1 MYLILIFLLYYF
13 DWNNEKKINHV
24 SGHKNAELLNFFL
37 ITIEY
42 ISEISLGS
50 LNFNYEI
57 NLKTT

>member
-13 DWNNEKKINHV
+13 DWNNEKNKNHV

-50 LNFNYEI
+50 LNFNY
-57 NLKTT
+57 K

>member
-13 DWNNEKKINHV
+13 DWNNEKKNHV
-24 SGHKNAELLNFFL
+24 SGHKNAELLNFL

-50 LNFNYEI
+50 FLNFNY
-57 NLKTT
+57 K

>member
-13 DWNNEKKINHV
+13 DWNNEKKNHV

-50 LNFNYEI
+50 LNFNY
-57 NLKTT
+57 K